1 MSSTAASL
9 WGQSKENITKKNY
22 SDQNVKILKTCA
34 ICKVYNRQWH
44 SYTKQMST
52 RLWVLWNQ
60 GLCLIHLCMPNTC
73 HNALQRMLG
82 KYFMTEGAN

>member
-34 ICKVYNRQWH
+34 IFKVYNRQ
-44 SYTKQMST
+44 
-52 RLWVLWNQ
+52 
-60 GLCLIHLCMPNTC
+60 
-73 HNALQRMLG
+73 
-82 KYFMTEGAN
+82 

>member
-34 ICKVYNRQWH
+34 ICKVYNRQ
-44 SYTKQMST
+44 
-52 RLWVLWNQ
+52 
-60 GLCLIHLCMPNTC
+60 
-73 HNALQRMLG
+73 
-82 KYFMTEGAN
+82 